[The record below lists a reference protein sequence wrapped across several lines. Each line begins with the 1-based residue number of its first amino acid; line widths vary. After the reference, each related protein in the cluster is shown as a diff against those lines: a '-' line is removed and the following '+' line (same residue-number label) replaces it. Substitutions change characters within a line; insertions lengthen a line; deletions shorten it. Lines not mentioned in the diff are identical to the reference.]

1 MKKGVIKRALA
12 FALAAAMT
20 VTMFPNVGNSRV
32 IEAKAASIVTNENLF
47 KNPTYEEG
55 VELGAHTEETQFNK
69 LGNWFA
75 YSEGEQLTV
84 QKVQNNAHSGNWA
97 VSLSA
102 ANDALEQDV
111 SGLTVGANY
120 KVSVWAK
127 NTNPSAVRAWLCVKW
142 YGGNEQKVLLNS
154 SEYKRYEIPFT
165 YTGDNTGKN
174 MRAAIWVENGGAGN
188 VYVDDWTMEIDSDI
202 KSLSAVNG
210 AITAEYKADYA
221 GNMSA
226 DDFDISYTSSLA
238 PEVSKKIEVTN
249 SSTAGKVLTINFAEI
264 EKSPLEQKI
273 TITATYKPSK
283 QPFIVDFDL
292 AASGEGLVEAVL
304 TEIQAENGRV
314 VAQLDAVPTV
324 APKKEDFVVE
334 YKINDGEF
342 TPVNVKDFVYDKD
355 AKNVT
360 MTFDKISGAADTK
373 NVTVKVTYKDVE
385 KTADF
390 VVELGNGVIYYVDAT
405 MGQDTNNGTSPETAW
420 KSIDR
425 VNQEVFQPGDQ
436 ILFKAG
442 EEWTGALKPQGSGV
456 DGAPIVIASYGEGK
470 KPLLKPGADWK
481 ISHMNVA
488 NRTIWGPTVN
498 NVITFLNQEYW
509 EVRDLELYDPT
520 YANNAST
527 RVYRR
532 GINVSA
538 EDAGDLHYFKFDN
551 LTIHGFRGPND
562 NDGKSSGGII
572 MTVTTNLNNP
582 SKRVPTAVHD
592 ISVTNCE
599 LYDLGRSGINFISPW
614 TTRQGDKWNKY
625 QSFGYKGLG
634 DWKPYERFTLTNNI
648 IHDIDGDGTIVDG
661 CKDVL
666 VAHNTVYR
674 TVLNCWYGVGLFNWN
689 SDNVVFEYN
698 EVYDASPADA
708 LLKGG
713 DGQGIEIDALNQNTV
728 VQYNYLH
735 NNAGGVFMW
744 CCTPDLRG
752 FNGIYRYN
760 ISQNDGAK
768 HGVIDWRPGHEGSMA
783 YNNTI
788 YLDGGIDREWLKN
801 GYTQGKSDA
810 KFYNNIVVN
819 KGNMTLGAGF
829 NEREIDYESNIFVG
843 FDQVPTNDSTVIQ
856 EDPMFVAPGTGGK
869 GIHTLEGYKLQA
881 GSPAID
887 AGVNIENNGGKDYFG
902 TPLTDGKTDI
912 GASEFVALD
921 KSGLQAL
928 IEQAEAVDREKYTED
943 TVAVLEEKLA
953 AAKEVLDNAKNQDE
967 ITAAEE
973 ALKAALDNLALK
985 PPVLDKT
992 QLESLIEQASKID
1005 TTKYTEESVKA
1016 LEEALASAKNILETA
1031 KTQEEIA
1038 SAEAGLKSA
1047 IDGLTEKPVEPQEP
1061 EEPQKPEEPQNPEK
1075 PQNPE
1080 EPQKPEKPQNP
1091 EKPQKPSGNQPGKND
1106 TPKTG
1111 DDAKTVPVAC
1121 VSLVSLGTIIFVL
1134 KKKRMH

>member
-1 MKKGVIKRALA
+1 MKKSGIKRVLA
-12 FALAAAMT
+12 FVLAAAMT
-20 VTMFPNVGNSRV
+20 VTMFPNIGSHFT
-32 IEAKAASIVTNENLF
+32 IEAEAASTVTNENLF

-55 VELGAHTEETQFNK
+55 VELGEHTDETQFNK
-69 LGNWFA
+69 VGNWFA
-75 YSEGEQLTV
+75 YFKGDVPTV
-84 QKVQNNAHSGNWA
+84 QKVQNNAHGGDWA
-97 VSLSA
+97 VSLGA
-102 ANDALEQDV
+102 TDDALEQDV
-111 SGLTVGANY
+111 TGLTVGANY

-127 NTNPSAVRAWLCVKW
+127 NTNPSAEKAWLCVKW
-142 YGGNEQKVLLNS
+142 YGGNEQKVLLDS
-154 SEYKRYEIPFT
+154 TEYKKYEIPFT
-165 YTGDNTGKN
+165 YTGDNSGKN
-174 MRAAIWVENGGAGN
+174 MRAAIWVQNGGAGN
-188 VYVDDWTMEIDSDI
+188 VYVDDWTLEIDSDI
-202 KSLSAVNG
+202 QSLSAVNG
-210 AITAEYKADYA
+210 AIKAEYKADYA

-226 DDFDISYTSSLA
+226 ENFDISYTSSLE
-238 PEVSKKIEVTN
+238 PGVSKKLDITN
-249 SSTAGKVLTINFAEI
+249 SSVEGKVLTMNFAEI
-264 EKSPLEQKI
+264 EKSPLAQKI
-273 TITATYKPSK
+273 TITATYKPSN
-283 QPFIVDFDL
+283 QPLVVDFDL
-292 AASGEGLVEAVL
+292 EASGEGLVEAVL

-314 VAQLDAVPTV
+314 VAQLDAAPTV

-334 YKINDGEF
+334 YKVNDGEF
-342 TPVNVKDFVYDKD
+342 TAVNVKDFVYDKD

-360 MTFDKISGAADTK
+360 MVFDKISGAVDKK
-373 NVTVKVTYKDVE
+373 NVTVRVTYKDVA

-390 VVELGNGVIYYVDAT
+390 VVELGSGVIYYVDAT
-405 MGQDTNNGTSPETAW
+405 SGADTNNGTSPETAW
-420 KSIDR
+420 KSIER

-470 KPLLKPGADWK
+470 KPLLKPGADWQ

-488 NRTIWGPTVN
+488 NKIIPNPTVN
-498 NVITFLNQEYW
+498 NVITFFNQEYW

-520 YANNAST
+520 YANNTNT
-527 RVYRR
+527 RVFRR

-572 MTVTTNLNNP
+572 MTVTTNRRDP

-614 TTRQGDKWNKY
+614 TTRQGEKWNKY
-625 QSFGYKGLG
+625 KPFGYKGLG
-634 DWKPYERFTLTNNI
+634 DWKPYERFTLSNNI

-666 VAHNTVYR
+666 VDHNTVYR

-708 LLKGG
+708 LLPGG
-713 DGQGIEIDALNQNTV
+713 DGQGIEIDALNQNTL

-744 CCTPDLRG
+744 CCTEDLRG
-752 FNGIYRYN
+752 FDGIYRYN

-788 YLDGGIDREWLKN
+788 YLDGDIDREWLKN
-801 GYTQGKSDA
+801 GYTGGKSDG

-829 NEREIDYESNIFVG
+829 NEKEIDYERNIFVG
-843 FDQVPTNDSTVIQ
+843 FDQVPSNDSTVIQ
-856 EDPMFVAPGTGGK
+856 EDPMFVAPGTGGE
-869 GIHTLEGYKLQA
+869 GMHTLEGYKLQA

-887 AGVNIENNGGKDYFG
+887 AGMNIENNGGKDYFG

-912 GASEFVALD
+912 GAAEFAALD

-928 IEQAEAVDREKYTED
+928 IEQAEAVDRGQYTED

-953 AAKEVLDNAKNQDE
+953 KAKDVLNNAKTQEE
-967 ITAAEE
+967 IASAEA
-973 ALKAALDNLALK
+973 ALKEALDNLVSK

-1016 LEEALASAKNILETA
+1016 LEEVLASAKNILETA
-1031 KTQEEIA
+1031 KTQEEIT
-1038 SAEAGLKSA
+1038 SAEAELKAA
-1047 IDGLTEKPVEPQEP
+1047 IDGLTEK
-1061 EEPQKPEEPQNPEK
+1061 
-1075 PQNPE
+1075 PE
-1080 EPQKPEKPQNP
+1080 EPQKPEKPQKPEDPQNPENPQNPEEPQNPENPQNP
-1091 EKPQKPSGNQPGKND
+1091 EKPQKPNGNQPGKND

-1111 DDAKTVPVAC
+1111 DDAKPVPVAG
-1121 VSLVSLGTIIFVL
+1121 VSLVSLCTIIFVL